1 MRPKHA
7 LKALVIVLVSFLMLS
22 AAPPPKS
29 ATVAPKAALSEPSIS
44 PDGAQIAFV
53 SGGDIWTVP
62 VSGGEA
68 RILVAN
74 PAAESRPLYSP
85 DGKYL
90 AFTST
95 RTGNGDV
102 YVLNF
107 ATGDVSRLTFD
118 DASEPVEGW
127 SPDSRYV
134 YFSSNAHD
142 ISGMN
147 DIYRVDVEGGTP
159 MAVSA
164 DRYVNEFFSAPAP
177 DGKTVAFS
185 AHGIANS
192 QWWRHGRSHLDES
205 EIWTVSDGPEPKYTK
220 LVDAGAKDLWPMW
233 SADGSILYYMSDRSG
248 AENIWR
254 VAGADKKQVTHFTAG
269 RVLWPSIAHNGR
281 TIVFERNFGI
291 WKLDVA
297 SGRASEVPVHL
308 VGVPASAG
316 LQHEKFS
323 DHISELALSP
333 DGKKIVF
340 AVHGELFA
348 ASAKEGGDGIRLT
361 HTECRE
367 SQVTW
372 APDSRRIAYI
382 SDRDG
387 RDHLYLYD
395 FTRDAE
401 SQLTH
406 GTAMDESPRWS
417 PDGKLLAFLRDR
429 SQLVVFNPS
438 DKTETV
444 VASAVQE
451 RWPGAGGAR
460 MFDWSPDSK
469 WIAFLSYGDRMF
481 RNASVV
487 QVNGGKAQ
495 PASFLANVSGGTISW
510 SPDGKYLLMETNQRT
525 ENGVVARVDLV
536 LHTPRFREDQFRD
549 LFKEQKPP
557 VIERTSTPEQKPADT
572 TEAPKDS
579 DKSKDSK
586 EAETKPEDKKGP
598 AARPT
603 QVVFDG
609 IRDRL
614 SILPVGVDVDW
625 QTISPDGKWLAVI
638 ASTAGEQNI
647 YVYSLDEL
655 AKEPPVAKQVTS
667 TPGRKSD
674 VQFTP
679 DSKEIYYLDRGKIN
693 STPLETPKAKP
704 IAVTAEMDVDFS
716 QEKVEAFN
724 EAWRYLQEGFFDS
737 TMNGVNWKAVHDEI
751 EPYAEG
757 ARTSDDLRRVI
768 ALMIGELNSSHS
780 GIGAPM
786 DERKTSTGRIGVRF
800 DRAEYERTGRLKVS
814 EVVDLGP
821 ASITGIK
828 VGDVIT
834 AVEGTHIGPHT
845 NFDSLLDYTIGKRI
859 TLTVVSPA
867 GSARTVALKPVNL
880 STEKGLLYRQWV
892 NDRRAYVERVS
903 HGELGYVHMA
913 DMSSNALT
921 QLAIDLD
928 AQNFMRKG
936 VIVDVRNNNGGFVNA
951 YALDVLARRPYLNM
965 TFRGFDKAVP
975 ARTILGQRSL
985 ELPTVLVTNQHSL
998 SDAED
1003 FTEGYRALGLGKVV
1017 GEPTAGWIIY
1027 TGSVQLIDGSTV
1039 RMPHIR
1045 VTDHEG
1051 KPMEMHPRP
1060 VDYQVE
1066 NPVGESYAGK
1076 DSQLDEAVK
1085 VLLEQVEGTKT
1096 KVAE

>member
-1 MRPKHA
+1 MSRHA
-7 LKALVIVLVSFLMLS
+7 AKALVIVLVSFVVLS
-22 AAPPPKS
+22 AAPPKT
-29 ATVAPKAALSEPSIS
+29 ATVQPKPALSEPSIS
-44 PDGAQIAFV
+44 PDGSQIAFV

-62 VSGGEA
+62 ASGGEA
-68 RILVAN
+68 RLLVAN

-102 YVLNF
+102 YVLTL
-107 ATGDVSRLTFD
+107 ATGDLARLTYD
-118 DASEPVEGW
+118 DATEPVEGW
-127 SPDSRYV
+127 SPDSHYI
-134 YFSSNAHD
+134 YFSSNSHD

-147 DIYRVDVEGGTP
+147 DIYRVSVEGGTP
-159 MAVSA
+159 MPVTA
-164 DRYVNEFFSAPAP
+164 DRYVNEFFSAPSP

-185 AHGIANS
+185 AHGIANG

-205 EIWTVSDGPEPKYTK
+205 EIWTVTDGAEPKYTK

-233 SADGSILYYMSDRSG
+233 SADGGTLYFMSDRSG
-248 AENIWR
+248 AENIWSL
-254 VAGADKKQVTHFTAG
+254 ANKQRKQITQFNDG
-269 RVLWPSIAHNGR
+269 RVLWPSIARNGR

-291 WKLDVA
+291 WKLDLA
-297 SGRASEVPVHL
+297 SGKAFEVPIHL
-308 VGVPASAG
+308 VGAPDSAG
-316 LQHEKFS
+316 VEHEKFT
-323 DHISELALSP
+323 DRISEFALSP
-333 DGKKIVF
+333 DAKKVVF

-348 ASAKEGGDGIRLT
+348 ASAKDGGDGIRLT
-361 HTECRE
+361 HTEAHE
-367 SQVTW
+367 SQVAW
-372 APDSRRIAYI
+372 SPDSRRVVYV

-387 RDHLYLYD
+387 LDHIFLYD
-395 FTRDAE
+395 FGKDAE
-401 SQLTH
+401 TQLTH
-406 GTAMDESPRWS
+406 DNGNEESPRWS
-417 PDGKLLAFLRDR
+417 PDGKLLAFLRNRDE
-429 SQLVVFNPS
+429 LVVFNVA
-438 DKTETV
+438 DKSESV
-444 VASAVQE
+444 VATAPQG
-451 RWPGAGGAR
+451 RWPGAR
-460 MFDWSPDSK
+460 EERDFDWSPDSK
-469 WIAFLSYGDRMF
+469 LLAFLSYGDRMF

-487 QVNGGKAQ
+487 PASGGGKAQ
-495 PASFLANVSGGTISW
+495 PASFLANVSGDTISW
-510 SPDGKYLLMETNQRT
+510 SPDGKYLLIETNQRT
-525 ENGVVARVDLV
+525 ENGVVARIDLV
-536 LHTPRFREDQFRD
+536 PHTPSFREDQFRD

-557 VIERTSTPEQKPADT
+557 VIERTSAPEQKPAE
-572 TEAPKDS
+572 TEAPKDA
-579 DKSKDSK
+579 DKPKDAK
-586 EAETKPEDKKGP
+586 EPEVKPEDKKGP

-603 QVVFDG
+603 KVVFEG

-614 SILPVGVDVDW
+614 SILPVGVDVGW

-638 ASTAGEQNI
+638 ADAAGEQNI

-655 AKEPPVAKQVTS
+655 AKEPAVAKQLTA

-693 STPLETPKAKP
+693 SVTLETPKPKP

-716 QEKVEAFN
+716 QEKVEVFN
-724 EAWRYLQEGFFDS
+724 EAWRYLQQGFVDS
-737 TMNGVNWKAVHDEI
+737 KMNGANWQAVHDEM

-757 ARTSDDLRRVI
+757 ARSSDDLRRVI

-780 GIGAPM
+780 GVGAPM
-786 DERKTSTGRIGVRF
+786 EERKTSTGRLGLRF
-800 DRAEYERTGRLKVS
+800 DRAEYERSGKLKVS

-821 ASITGIK
+821 ASVAGIQI
-828 VGDVIT
+828 GDFLT
-834 AVEGTHIGPHT
+834 AVEGTAIGPHT
-845 NFDSLLDYTIGKRI
+845 NVDALLDYTIGKR
-859 TLTVVSPA
+859 TALTVESGGA
-867 GSARTVALKPVNL
+867 TKTVVLKPVNL
-880 STEKGLLYRQWV
+880 TTEKGLLYRQWV
-892 NDRRAYVERVS
+892 EGRRAYVERVS

-913 DMSSNALT
+913 DMSDRALT
-921 QLAIDLD
+921 QLTIDLD
-928 AQNFMRKG
+928 VQNYGRKG
-936 VIVDVRNNNGGFVNA
+936 VVVDVRNNNGGFVNA

-1027 TGSVQLIDGSTV
+1027 TGGVTLIDGTTV

-1060 VDYQVE
+1060 VDFAVE
-1066 NPVGESYAGK
+1066 NPVGESYTGK
-1076 DSQLDEAVK
+1076 DSQLDEAIR